1 MNDPPITY
9 ELVDSIAILKFNRPD
24 DRNSLS
30 SQILDI
36 LDDALSNIIND
47 KQVECVV
54 FTGTQD
60 VFLSGAHIRELTL
73 LDQKSAYDFSL
84 KGQKLIQRVAEAKP
98 VMIAAINGYCM
109 GGGLDFALACDIRVA
124 NPTAVFAHPGARL
137 GIITGWG
144 GTQRLARLVGK
155 SRALEMFTTARW
167 VSSSEAQR
175 IGLITG
181 IYEPVL
187 EGALTLA
194 RRVISS

>member
-187 EGALTLA
+187 EGGLTVA